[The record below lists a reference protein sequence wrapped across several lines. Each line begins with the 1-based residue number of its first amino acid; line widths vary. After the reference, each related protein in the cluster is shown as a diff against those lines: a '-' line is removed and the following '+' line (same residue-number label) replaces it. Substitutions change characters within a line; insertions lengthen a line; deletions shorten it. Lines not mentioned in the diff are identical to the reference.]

1 MQKILLF
8 LYSIRAFLLFVA
20 LESVAFWLI
29 VSQNSQQGSV
39 FFNSSN
45 KFSGNLLETQS
56 NVLEY
61 FTLGEVNKS
70 LVQKNAELMAELQK
84 YKSPADSVFIQID
97 STLFHSYEF
106 KAAKVINNSLRMTQ
120 NYITINKGSRHG
132 IKEGMGVFNEDGVVG
147 RVKGVSENFAT
158 IISLLHS
165 EILISSKIQGS
176 EVFGSTKWDGKNPR
190 VAKLLY
196 IPRHVQVSKGEKI
209 VTSGYN
215 AVFPEGISIGTI
227 IDVKSGTDANYL
239 EVTIALSTDFSKI
252 SYVYL
257 VQNNM
262 EKELDEL
269 YQSSGISNE

>member
-8 LYSIRAFLLFVA
+8 LFRLRAFLLFVA
-20 LESVAFWLI
+20 LEVVAFTLI
-29 VSQNSQQGSV
+29 TSQNSQQGSV

-45 KFSGNLLETQS
+45 RWTGTLLETES
-56 NVLEY
+56 NILEY
-61 FTLGEVNKS
+61 FTLAEVNKS
-70 LVQKNAELMAELQK
+70 LVQKNAELLAELQK
-84 YKSPADSVFIQID
+84 FKSPADSVFIKID
-97 STLFHSYEF
+97 SALFHSFEF

-120 NYITINKGSRHG
+120 NYITLNKGSRHG

-147 RVKGVSENFAT
+147 RVKGVSENFST
-158 IISLLHS
+158 VISLLHS
-165 EILISSKIQGS
+165 EILISSKIKGS

-190 VAKLLY
+190 IAQLLY
-196 IPRHVQVSKGEKI
+196 IPRHVQVKIGEKI

-215 AVFPEGISIGTI
+215 AVFPEGIPIGII

-239 EVTIALSTDFSKI
+239 EVIIELATDFSKI

-262 EKELDEL
+262 EQELDEL
-269 YQSSGISNE
+269 YQSSDISNE